1 MKEPAWATESARS
14 SRISGAMDGTPSGPT
29 LAKVWAAMIR
39 ARMPQRPTVGPGL
52 LTRSGRRRGR
62 RGRERVEGVE
72 DGAPVGIH
80 AHVLPVHDLPRPV
93 AIEGNGQP
101 GEVEGIAVH
110 VGDHLV
116 RRP

>member
-1 MKEPAWATESARS
+1 MC
-14 SRISGAMDGTPSGPT
+14 SRGAGGDEGGDGLEVLFRVHADGGVTSLQDADRYAVLEET
-29 LAKVWAAMIR
+29 
-39 ARMPQRPTVGPGL
+39 QL
-52 LTRSGRRRGR
+52 LEVLGALQG

-72 DGAPVGIH
+72 DGAPVSVH
-80 AHVLPVHDLPRPV
+80 AHVLPVNDLARPV

-101 GEVEGIAVH
+101 GEVEGIAVD